1 LERGGKFLQCVKF
14 ACELQGLPGGA
25 VRLPQRPMTKERR
38 RQMTDVMLTAQK
50 TVRAIVAE
58 SAARAA
64 PKGPRPVS
72 VDEAPAPTPKR
83 ASARASSD

>member
-1 LERGGKFLQCVKF
+1 
-14 ACELQGLPGGA
+14 
-25 VRLPQRPMTKERR
+25 MTKELR
-38 RQMTDVMLTAQK
+38 RQMADVMLTVQK

-58 SAARAA
+58 SAARTA

-72 VDEAPAPTPKR
+72 VDEVREPAPKR